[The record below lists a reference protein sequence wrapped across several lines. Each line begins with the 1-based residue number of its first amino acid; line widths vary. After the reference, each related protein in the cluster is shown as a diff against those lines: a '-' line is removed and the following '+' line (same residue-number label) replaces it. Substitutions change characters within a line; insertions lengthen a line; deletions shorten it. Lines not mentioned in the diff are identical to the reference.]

1 MNAVGAEMIP
11 LLLMLQVDQ
20 TTFDQPTY
28 FAPVIIALFVL
39 GTVLSLV
46 AAVLGFAR
54 ARAFGAATRWFAFAA
69 ICLLLFHVHIL
80 VFGFGVVL
88 QNRSIVF
95 PVLTFFNLFV
105 VLAAFCAIMGFIR
118 LTNPR

>member
-1 MNAVGAEMIP
+1 MIP
-11 LLLMLQVDQ
+11 FLLMLQVDQ

-28 FAPVIIALFVL
+28 FTPVIIALFVL
-39 GTVLSLV
+39 GTVLSLI

-54 ARAFGAATRWFAFAA
+54 ARAFGAATRWFACGAV
-69 ICLLLFHVHIL
+69 CLLMFHIHIL

-95 PVLTFFNLFV
+95 PDRKSTRLNSSHSSISYAV
-105 VLAAFCAIMGFIR
+105 FC
-118 LTNPR
+118 LKKNT

>member
-1 MNAVGAEMIP
+1 MIQ

-28 FAPVIIALFVL
+28 FTPVIIALFVL

-69 ICLLLFHVHIL
+69 VSLLMFHIHIL

-105 VLAAFCAIMGFIR
+105 VLAAFCAIMGFVR